1 MLIWYQ
7 CLFFGHVSAKV
18 FCSFLI
24 RLFSYWWILRVL
36 SIFWITAIYKHF
48 FFQFVSCLFILL
60 TVFYRVETV
69 SLSRV
74 QFINYL
80 FHRSHFGLIPKKTLP
95 YARSSRFSR
104 FFLEVLYFCLLH
116 VGLWSIFHSFLW
128 VGAKS
133 IFRFAFFFFF
143 ARGCLVSPASF
154 VEKTLSLLH
163 YIAFAP
169 LWNSSWLYL
178 CRSIYRLAI
187 LFHWSFLQIPHCLI
201 NIAWSQVVSVFCLC
215 FILSIL
221 SWVSYFSSQYKL

>member
-24 RLFSYWWILRVL
+24 RLFSYCWILRVL

-74 QFINYL
+74 QFIIIYFTDHIL
-80 FHRSHFGLIPKKTLP
+80 V
-95 YARSSRFSR
+95 SSLKRHCPMQGHLGFPI

-133 IFRFAFFFFF
+133 IFRFAFFFF
-143 ARGCLVSPASF
+143 
-154 VEKTLSLLH
+154 LH
-163 YIAFAP
+163 
-169 LWNSSWLYL
+169 
-178 CRSIYRLAI
+178 
-187 LFHWSFLQIPHCLI
+187 
-201 NIAWSQVVSVFCLC
+201 VDV
-215 FILSIL
+215 
-221 SWVSYFSSQYKL
+221 